1 MLYSIYLSFVKWNF
15 TGDPKWIGLANYEKL
30 ATDKLIGQ
38 SLKVTLLYT
47 LTSVPLGLC
56 VAFLLATL
64 LNQPVRG
71 IPVFRT
77 LFYMPSLVSGIANS
91 VLWLWMFNPD
101 FGVINTLL
109 KMIGVDGPGW
119 IYDKFWALPSLVIMS
134 LWGVGG
140 SMLIYLA
147 GLQGIPTEYYEA
159 AEIDGAR
166 SLGRFVYITLPM
178 MTPVIFFN
186 LVMGMIGAFQAFTE
200 AYAMTNG
207 GPSYST
213 LFFVYYLYQNTFKN
227 FKIGYASAQ
236 AWLLFVIIV
245 LFTMLIFR
253 SSNAWVYYASDVAGG
268 KRRRKEGAKG

>member
-1 MLYSIYLSFVKWNF
+1 MATMSRPARRNRRGALSALALREERAFYLFVTPWLIGFLAFTAGPMLYSVYLSFVKWDF
-15 TGDPKWIGLANYEKL
+15 IGAQKWVGLANYQRL
-30 ATDKLIGQ
+30 LTDKLIGQ
-38 SLKVTLLYT
+38 SLKVTFLYT
-47 LTSVPLGLC
+47 LTSVPLGLV

-64 LNQPVRG
+64 LNQSVGG

-101 FGVINTLL
+101 FGVVNTLL
-109 KMIGVDGPGW
+109 GLIGIGGPAW
-119 IYDKFWALPSLVIMS
+119 IYDKYWALPSLVIMS

-166 SLGRFVYITLPM
+166 SLGRFFYITLPM

-186 LVMGMIGAFQAFTE
+186 LV
-200 AYAMTNG
+200 
-207 GPSYST
+207 
-213 LFFVYYLYQNTFKN
+213 
-227 FKIGYASAQ
+227 
-236 AWLLFVIIV
+236 
-245 LFTMLIFR
+245 
-253 SSNAWVYYASDVAGG
+253 
-268 KRRRKEGAKG
+268 